1 MVQMRF
7 KLGLI
12 DEQELEALNN
22 ALKKKKAM

>member
-12 DEQELEALNN
+12 DEQELEALNT